1 MSNAKFTISATTGMW
16 ALSSLLLMNG
26 CASSQPAPQL
36 TEAQRTY
43 HTAAQGKASQYA
55 PDLLLESKKTLVKAE
70 EASNG
75 SKKQVHLAYLADRQA
90 RLATS
95 NGSIEYYQEEA
106 TRAQASYISG
116 LEQKSQS
123 ANEQLNQQESKLSA
137 TNAALSDSERAR
149 RDAEIQAQAAL
160 ASLNKLAQVKEEAN
174 ETVITLSGSVLF
186 ETGKT
191 QLLPIAENS
200 LDKVAHAIKTMGDEK
215 QIVVEGHTDDR
226 GAPEMN
232 KKLSQE
238 RAESVL
244 NYLAQQGV
252 EKSRMTADGKG
263 ESDPI
268 ANNDSP
274 EGRANNR
281 RVELHISNRAKD
293 TSEKT
298 GSTSPSADGAI
309 GAVGSR

>member
-1 MSNAKFTISATTGMW
+1 MANTKLTIVGPA
-16 ALSSLLLMNG
+16 ALCALGSLLLING
-26 CASSQPAPQL
+26 CASSQPAAQL

-55 PDLLLESKKTLVKAE
+55 PDLLLEAKNTLEEAE

-75 SKKQVHLAYLADRQA
+75 SPEQIHLAYLADRQA

-95 NGSIEYYQEEA
+95 SGSIEYYQEE
-106 TRAQASYISG
+106 TKRAQANYIEG
-116 LEQKSQS
+116 LEQRSQS
-123 ANEQLNQQESKLSA
+123 ATEQLSAQESKLNAS
-137 TNAALSDSERAR
+137 NAALSDSERAR
-149 RDAEIQAQAAL
+149 KDAEAQAQAAL

-191 QLLPIAENS
+191 QLLPIAETS
-200 LDKVAHAIKTMGDEK
+200 LNKVAAALKTMGNEK
-215 QIVVEGHTDDR
+215 KIVVEGHTDDR

-244 NYLAQQGV
+244 KYLAEQGV
-252 EKSRMTADGKG
+252 EQARMKAEGKG

-281 RVELHISNRAKD
+281 RVELHISDGAQNSVK
-293 TSEKT
+293 TGEKT
-298 GSTSPSADGAI
+298 PGSDGAMS
-309 GAVGSR
+309 GVGSR